1 MMSEILNLSIKEFRS
16 NHKRNFLVSLSAGI
30 LFVLILLIVIM
41 SYGVDRAISF
51 YAKGENQGK
60 IYLLTRYIGEDEN
73 DLYRRIILQRAA
85 KYQGKVVDISNIQ
98 IKQSGQEIE
107 PTDIILEFN
116 SYIMAEKYFSQTD
129 KREFGYN
136 KDDLIIIELFNK
148 QIKAHQELKRIKEK
162 NITPIIIILTFTS
175 IIIFSS
181 VFSHVIRSSDGNII
195 LYHIAGAKNIQIISL
210 YFLYI
215 LQICC
220 VILCFIIISS
230 VLLVFPASL
239 ILQKYINEWILAYFP
254 NSTQVYRTFIGFGL
268 DYLKVILCLFFSI
281 LTSFVLCLDQFSY
294 KRAVERMKKA

>member
-1 MMSEILNLSIKEFRS
+1 MMSEILKLSIQEFRS
-16 NHKRNFLVSLSAGI
+16 NHKRNILVSLSAGI

-41 SYGVDRAISF
+41 SYGVDKTISF
-51 YAKGENQGK
+51 YANRENQGK

-73 DLYRRIILQRAA
+73 DFYLRIILQRAA

-98 IKQSGQEIE
+98 TKQLDQEIK

-136 KDDLIIIELFNK
+136 KDDFMITELFNK
-148 QIKAHQELKRIKEK
+148 QIEAHQELKKIKEK
-162 NITPIIIILTFTS
+162 NITPIIIILAFTS

-181 VFSHVIRSSDGNII
+181 IFSHVIRSSDRNII
-195 LYHIAGAKNIQIISL
+195 LYHIVGAKNIQIIIL

-215 LQICC
+215 LQISC
-220 VILCFIIISS
+220 VTLCFVMVMS

-254 NSTQVYRTFIGFGL
+254 NSTQACRTFIGFGL

-294 KRAVERMKKA
+294 KRTVERMKKA

>member
-1 MMSEILNLSIKEFRS
+1 
-16 NHKRNFLVSLSAGI
+16 
-30 LFVLILLIVIM
+30 
-41 SYGVDRAISF
+41 
-51 YAKGENQGK
+51 
-60 IYLLTRYIGEDEN
+60 
-73 DLYRRIILQRAA
+73 
-85 KYQGKVVDISNIQ
+85 
-98 IKQSGQEIE
+98 
-107 PTDIILEFN
+107 
-116 SYIMAEKYFSQTD
+116 MAEKYFSQTD

-136 KDDLIIIELFNK
+136 KDDLTITELFNK

-181 VFSHVIRSSDGNII
+181 IFSHVIRSSDGNII

-220 VILCFIIISS
+220 VTLCFIIISS

-239 ILQKYINEWILAYFP
+239 ILQKYINEWLLAYFP

-268 DYLKVILCLFFSI
+268 DCLKVILCLFFSI